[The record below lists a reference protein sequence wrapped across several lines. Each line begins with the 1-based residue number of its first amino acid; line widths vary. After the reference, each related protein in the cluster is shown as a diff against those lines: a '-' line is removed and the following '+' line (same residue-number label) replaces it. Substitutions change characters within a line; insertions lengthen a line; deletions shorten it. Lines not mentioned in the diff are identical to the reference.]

1 MSSLAVDVVRGVDGF
16 QALRREWEALFDA
29 QPSASPFMSYD
40 WMAAWQ
46 ATIGVGGQP
55 VIVCARDAGRLVG
68 LLALSERTSPVMGM
82 PVRRL
87 SFMGERLVAADG
99 LDVLAHPGCARPA
112 TAAIVERLASEPIDL
127 LALDGLPADSAMLQ
141 VLAWQLGADA
151 QRAYTLATHQIC
163 PYLDLGA
170 GWEEVLSRSR
180 RPHQFGR
187 LLRNLAGLH
196 GFESRAITE
205 PGLAGAALERLLAL
219 HDRRWAAQGGSD
231 AMTRP
236 SIRDF
241 HRRVVP
247 ALAERGMVRFE
258 ELWVEGACRATY
270 YGFARGD
277 HYWLYQTGYD
287 PSWARK
293 SVAFVRM
300 GLSIK
305 EAVARGVTYYDFL
318 RGTEAY
324 KFDWAVGARV
334 TLRVQAVGAR
344 PAARLLAT
352 VRQLRAAVETGVEAI
367 VPRHSLDLLRRWR
380 RARDR
385 ARQEEAPTL
394 TLSRTR
400 GREHEAR
407 EPV

>member
-1 MSSLAVDVVRGVDGF
+1 MSSLAIDVVRGVDGF
-16 QALRREWEALFDA
+16 QALRRDWEALFDA

-112 TAAIVERLASEPIDL
+112 TAAIVERLATQPIDL

-141 VLAWQLGADA
+141 VLAWQLGGDT

-163 PYLDLGA
+163 PYLDLRA

-277 HYWLYQTGYD
+277 RYWLYQTGYD

-305 EAVARGVTYYDFL
+305 EAVDRGVRCYDFL
-318 RGTEAY
+318 RGTETY
-324 KFDWAVGARV
+324 KFDWALGARV
-334 TLRVQAVGAR
+334 TLKVEAVGAR

-352 VRQLRAAVETGVEAI
+352 GRQLRAAVEKGVEAI
-367 VPRHSLDLLRRWR
+367 VPRRSLDLLRRWR
-380 RARDR
+380 RAR
-385 ARQEEAPTL
+385 E
-394 TLSRTR
+394 R
-400 GREHEAR
+400 GREEAAATLALPRTRAR
-407 EPV
+407 EQEA

>member
-1 MSSLAVDVVRGVDGF
+1 MAFRRCVATGRRSSMRSH
-16 QALRREWEALFDA
+16 RRRPLCRMTGWRPGRQRSEWAA
-29 QPSASPFMSYD
+29 SPSSSARAPPGAWSACSRSASGP
-40 WMAAWQ
+40 
-46 ATIGVGGQP
+46 
-55 VIVCARDAGRLVG
+55 
-68 LLALSERTSPVMGM
+68 
-82 PVRRL
+82 
-87 SFMGERLVAADG
+87 
-99 LDVLAHPGCARPA
+99 
-112 TAAIVERLASEPIDL
+112 
-127 LALDGLPADSAMLQ
+127 
-141 VLAWQLGADA
+141 
-151 QRAYTLATHQIC
+151 
-163 PYLDLGA
+163 
-170 GWEEVLSRSR
+170 

-187 LLRNLAGLH
+187 LLRNLAGLD

-270 YGFARGD
+270 YGFTRGD

-305 EAVARGVTYYDFL
+305 EWVDRGARFYDFL
-318 RGTEAY
+318 RGTETY
-324 KFDWAVGARV
+324 KFDWALGARV
-334 TLRVQAVGAR
+334 TLKVEAVGAR

-352 VRQLRAAVETGVEAI
+352 GRQLRAAVEKGVEAI
-367 VPRHSLDLLRRWR
+367 VPRRSLDLLRRWR
-380 RARDR
+380 RARER
-385 ARQEEAPTL
+385 GREEAAPTL
-394 TLSRTR
+394 ALPRTR
-400 GREHEAR
+400 AR
-407 EPV
+407 EQEA

>member
-1 MSSLAVDVVRGVDGF
+1 MSSLAIDVVRGVDGF
-16 QALRREWEALFDA
+16 QALRRDWEALFDA

-112 TAAIVERLASEPIDL
+112 TAAMVEGLATQPIDL

-141 VLAWQLGADA
+141 LLAWQLGGDT

-163 PYLDLGA
+163 PYLDLRA

-258 ELWVEGACRATY
+258 ELWVEGDCRATY
-270 YGFARGD
+270 YGFTRGD

-305 EAVARGVTYYDFL
+305 EAVDRGVRFYDFL
-318 RGTEAY
+318 RGTETY
-324 KFDWAVGARV
+324 KFDWALGARV
-334 TLRVQAVGAR
+334 TLKVEAVGAR

-352 VRQLRAAVETGVEAI
+352 GRQLRAAVEKGVEAI
-367 VPRHSLDLLRRWR
+367 VPRRSLDLLRRWR
-380 RARDR
+380 RARER
-385 ARQEEAPTL
+385 GREEAAPTL
-394 TLSRTR
+394 ALPRTR
-400 GREHEAR
+400 AR
-407 EPV
+407 EQEA